1 MARPFT
7 ILTAEVSHE
16 TNTFCKLPTT
26 WADFLQRGVL
36 FGQDAVQARQHANT
50 ELAGFL
56 DAGREY
62 GWHPVHVLSAHA
74 QPGGPVT
81 RDAFGRLLSPILASA
96 LEQMHLGK
104 LDGVLL
110 GLHGAMVTDF
120 SEDGEGEL
128 LRRLREVVG
137 YAIPIGITLDP
148 HANVTRAMCDL
159 ANIIVSFKTYPHTDM
174 RLAARHAASILQ
186 RTMLGEIR
194 PRTLRVSRPLLEEAN
209 DGRTDIGPMLA
220 RMEKAR
226 AYEQQPDVF
235 AVSINAGFANA
246 DIAEVGP
253 SVLVTAQGDMARHAA
268 FGNTLA
274 DDIWADRRNRINRFY
289 TVAQAARLCADF
301 AASAGSGTMVVAD
314 YADNPGGGAYGDST
328 ALLAA
333 LLAEGVPD
341 ACFGPMVDPETV
353 LQLQHHASGDQVAIK
368 LGGKTDPRFG
378 GAPLRLSAT
387 LLRLSD
393 GAYVGNGP
401 MIGGLARSWGPT
413 AVVRVDGIEILV
425 TSQRAQILDL
435 QQFSAFGIEP
445 THQRIVALKSMQ
457 HFRAAFEPIAA
468 QVIVCDSGALC
479 TLDYARLPFHKV
491 IRPLYPLDQ
500 QIDIASWLDNHA
512 QGVYLPSRSYA
523 MPAATT
529 VAPPE

>member
-1 MARPFT
+1 MVGPFT

-26 WADFLQRGVL
+26 WEDFLQRGVW
-36 FGQDAVQARQHANT
+36 FGQDAVAARQHANT

-56 DAGREY
+56 AAGLEH
-62 GWHPVHVLSAHA
+62 GWELLHVLSAHA

-81 RDAFGRLLSPILASA
+81 RDAFERLTAPILATA
-96 LEQMHLGK
+96 LEQRRLGK
-104 LDGVLL
+104 LDGILL

-120 SEDGEGEL
+120 CEDGEGEL
-128 LRRLREVVG
+128 LRRLRDVVG
-137 YAIPIGITLDP
+137 NTIPIGITLDP
-148 HANVTRAMCDL
+148 HANVTRVMCDM

-174 RLAARHAASILQ
+174 RLAAHHAASILQ
-186 RTMLGEIR
+186 RSMLGEIR

-220 RMEKAR
+220 RVEKAR

-268 FGNTLA
+268 FATTLA

-289 TVAQAARLCADF
+289 SVAQAARLCADF
-301 AASAGSGTMVVAD
+301 AAFAAAGTIVVAD
-314 YADNPGGGAYGDST
+314 YADNPGAGAYGDST

-333 LLAEGVPD
+333 LLAEHVPD
-341 ACFGPMVDPETV
+341 ACFGPMVDPATV
-353 LQLQHHASGDQVAIK
+353 LQLHGCAVGEQVQIE

-378 GAPLRLSAT
+378 GTPLHLSAT

-401 MIGGLARSWGPT
+401 MIGGLARSWGLS
-413 AVVRVDGIEILV
+413 AVVTVEGIEILV

-435 QQFSAFGIEP
+435 QQFEAFGIEP
-445 THQRIVALKSMQ
+445 MRKSVVALKSMQ

-479 TLDYARLPFHKV
+479 TLDYAQLPFHKV
-491 IRPLYPLDQ
+491 SRPVFPLDQ
-500 QIDIASWLDNHA
+500 EIDIASWLSVHS
-512 QGVYLPSRSYA
+512 QGIYLPPESLARP
-523 MPAATT
+523 MDAASLAT
-529 VAPPE
+529 